1 MVIPRKEIKMITR
14 SDCLLL
20 LTEMSDKG
28 IDTKQIVNKLYS
40 AQGMDYEVLKF
51 INSYKPFDVLNF
63 YDRLRVNYNNKKS
76 KLYKSIVQMDEKE
89 PKDVVVTLSSLL
101 TQILLFSNTVD
112 DKQLFLKHS
121 RADEISKVLAN
132 YFQTYDL
139 TLCLSML
146 RYVRADLKA
155 LEELKTSK

>member
-1 MVIPRKEIKMITR
+1 MITR